1 MNCYEKVNYS
11 KINNY
16 LMFLKDEY
24 MKYKIIF
31 FFLFI
36 TSIGFT
42 QNITVDFN
50 NAPLQEA
57 MITMES
63 KTNYQFYFVEEWLKD
78 ITVSGTYTDVSVPT
92 ILNELLAETNL
103 NFYITKDS
111 KIILTQYNIIYDQ
124 LPEGFFG
131 DIEMADSIVE
141 TKKTIYEDEQGNYN
155 PVFFETKKS
164 NDVLSVETIR
174 IGKETNNT
182 SRKSFVLKGKIIN
195 SKNNNPLANI
205 ALKVK
210 GKNKGTSTNKNGSF
224 EIELKAGLNQ
234 IEITSL
240 GFENVQKNVIIYSNG
255 SLNISL
261 NEEIES
267 LDEVVIKSNIT
278 KNIEEVNTGTTTVDV
293 KIIKN
298 IPLVLGERDIFKVA
312 ASLPGI
318 SSAGEGA
325 SGYNVR
331 GGKTDQNLYLL
342 DDGVIYNPTHF
353 FGIFSAINPFTTGSV
368 NIYKG
373 NIPAEFGGRLS
384 SVFDIKTKDSNTE
397 KFSGE
402 ASIGPVTSNIAL
414 EIPIVKGKSSLLVAG
429 RTTYSDWIL
438 KTLDDENL
446 KNSSAFFYDGIVK
459 FNTKIGEKDDLKITG
474 YASKDKFSITSD
486 SVYGYSN
493 RLLSARWNHTFNDKN
508 MGSVILTN
516 SEYKFN
522 IEYDGI
528 SNTDFDFGYKN
539 NETELKLKMRY
550 QPNKAHKIDYGIS
563 SKFYNISPG
572 DLDPKGGES
581 IVVPVTIADEQ
592 GLESAA
598 FISDI
603 FTVNEKLVINAG
615 LRYSFYMAMGESEQR
630 IYENGLPKNDAT
642 VIDTLRFSKNEVI
655 KNYGGPEVRLSAR
668 YLLGNDYSVK
678 ASFNNTNQ
686 YIHTI
691 SNNTTVS
698 PTDTW
703 TLSDI
708 NIKPQK
714 ALQYSLGFYKNL
726 EDNMYEFSVEGY
738 YKQSK
743 NVLDYKVGAQF
754 ILNENIETDVLQ
766 GDGKAY
772 GVEFLIR
779 KTSGRLNGWV
789 GYTYSR
795 SFYKFES
802 EFAEEEINNGDYF
815 PSNFDKPHDF
825 SAVTNYK
832 ITQRYSVSA
841 NFVYQTG
848 RPVTVPVG
856 NYILDGSEYVLYS
869 NRNEYRIPDYYRL
882 DLSFNVEGNHKIKK
896 LTHTFWNFSIYNVLG
911 RNNPYS
917 VFFVNENGEI
927 KAYQSS
933 IFSVPIPT
941 VTFNLEF

>member
-1 MNCYEKVNYS
+1 MKVSCKKSFKKNILR
-11 KINNY
+11 KLTVIFCLLINGIGSSQNIS
-16 LMFLKDEY
+16 LDLKDNSLKEALVSIENQTGY
-24 MKYKIIF
+24 TF
-31 FFLFI
+31 FF
-36 TSIGFT
+36 
-42 QNITVDFN
+42 VDDWVSN
-50 NAPLQEA
+50 VQ
-57 MITMES
+57 
-63 KTNYQFYFVEEWLKD
+63 
-78 ITVSGTYTDVSVPT
+78 VSGNYTNVSVDDV
-92 ILNELLAETNL
+92 LNKLFKNTNL
-103 NFYITKDS
+103 NFYFSDDK
-111 KIILTQYNIIYDQ
+111 KIIITQYNIIYNE
-124 LPEGFFG
+124 LPDGFFG
-131 DIEMADSIVE
+131 DYSETEKIEE
-141 TKKTIYEDEQGNYN
+141 KEKKINEDESGNYN
-155 PVFFETKKS
+155 PVFFNNNNLDKIQ
-164 NDVLSVETIR
+164 VETVR
-174 IGKETNNT
+174 IGKENSTN
-182 SRKSFVLKGKIIN
+182 SRSVFLLKGTI
-195 SKNNNPLANI
+195 KNLKNGLPLSNI

-210 GKNKGTSTNKNGSF
+210 GRNKGATTNKNGIY
-224 EIELKAGLNQ
+224 EIELRAGINK

-240 GFENVQKNVIIYSNG
+240 GFKTIQKNVIIYSNG
-255 SLNISL
+255 NLDISL

-267 LDEVVIKSNIT
+267 LEEVFIKSNIE

-298 IPLVLGERDIFKVA
+298 IPIVLGERDIFKVA

-373 NIPAEFGGRLS
+373 NIPAEYGGRLS

-402 ASIGPVTSNIAL
+402 ASIGPVTSNIVL
-414 EIPIVKGKSSLLVAG
+414 EIPLVKEKTSLLIGG

-446 KNSSAFFYDGIVK
+446 NNSSAFFYDAIVK
-459 FNTKIGEKDDLKITG
+459 FNTKIGENDDLKITG
-474 YASKDKFSITSD
+474 YSSNDRFSITSD
-486 SVYGYSN
+486 STYSYSN
-493 RLLSARWNHTFNDKN
+493 RLLSGRWNHTFNDKN
-508 MGSVILTN
+508 AGSVIITN

-522 IEYDGI
+522 IGYDGI

-550 QPNKAHKIDYGIS
+550 QPNKSHKIDYGIS
-563 SKFYNISPG
+563 SKLYKINPG
-572 DLDPKGGES
+572 QLDPNGNES
-581 IVVPVTIADEQ
+581 AVIPVTIADEQ
-592 GLESAA
+592 GLESAVY
-598 FISDI
+598 ISDI
-603 FTVNEKLVINAG
+603 FKVNEKFIINAG
-615 LRYSFYMAMGESEQR
+615 FRYSYYMALGQSDQR
-630 IYENGLPKNDAT
+630 IYEEGLPKNDAT
-642 VIDTLRFSKNEVI
+642 LIDTLSFKKNEVI
-655 KNYGGPEVRLSAR
+655 ENYGGPEVRLSAR
-668 YLLGNDYSVK
+668 YIFGNDYSIK
-678 ASFNNTNQ
+678 ASFNNANQ

-703 TLSDI
+703 TLSNI

-714 ALQYSLGFYKNL
+714 SLQYSLGLHKNF
-726 EDNMYEFSVEGY
+726 EDNMYEVSIEGY
-738 YKQSK
+738 YKKFK

-754 ILNENIETDVLQ
+754 ILNETIETEVLQ
-766 GDGKAY
+766 GDGKSY
-772 GVEFLIR
+772 GVEFLI
-779 KTSGRLNGWV
+779 KKSSGRLNGWV

-795 SFYKFES
+795 SLYKFES
-802 EFAEEEINNGDYF
+802 DFAEEQINNGEYF
-815 PSNFDKPHDF
+815 PSNYDKPHDF
-825 SAVTNYK
+825 SAVTNFK

-869 NRNEYRIPDYYRL
+869 NRNEFRIPDYYRL
-882 DLSFNVEGNHKIKK
+882 DLSFNVEGSHKIKK

-917 VFFVNENGEI
+917 VYFVNENGEI

-941 VTFNLEF
+941 VTFNLKF

>member
-1 MNCYEKVNYS
+1 MK
-11 KINNY
+11 
-16 LMFLKDEY
+16 LFLS
-24 MKYKIIF
+24 
-31 FFLFI
+31 FFLLF
-36 TSIGFT
+36 TSSIVLS
-42 QNITVDFN
+42 QNITAKFKNSSLKNVIISIEK
-50 NAPLQEA
+50 QTE
-57 MITMES
+57 
-63 KTNYQFYFVEEWLKD
+63 YQFFFVEDWLKD
-78 ITVSGTYTDVSVPT
+78 ITITTEFKDVSVESV
-92 ILNELLAETNL
+92 LNEILKNTNL
-103 NFYITKDS
+103 NFYISDDK
-111 KIILTQYNIIYDQ
+111 KIILTQYNIIYSE
-124 LPEGFFG
+124 LPDGFFG
-131 DIEMADSIVE
+131 DYSETEKIVE
-141 TKKTIYEDEQGNYN
+141 KEKKIYEDESGNYN
-155 PVFFETKKS
+155 PVFFENVKTS
-164 NDVLSVETIR
+164 DVLNIETVR
-174 IGKETNNT
+174 IGKETNTT
-182 SRKSFVLKGKIIN
+182 SQHSFVLKGTIVN
-195 SKNNNPLANI
+195 AKNNNPVANVAI
-205 ALKVK
+205 KVK
-210 GKNKGTSTNKNGSF
+210 GKNKGTITNKKGTYK
-224 EIELKAGLNQ
+224 IKLQAGLNK

-240 GFENVQKNVIIYSNG
+240 GFEGVQKNIIIYSDG
-255 SLNISL
+255 TLNISL
-261 NEEIES
+261 NEEVEN
-267 LDEVVIKSNIT
+267 LDEVLIKSNIEE
-278 KNIEEVNTGTTTVDV
+278 NIEEVNTGTTNVDV

-353 FGIFSAINPFTTGSV
+353 FGIFSAINPFTTGKV
-368 NIYKG
+368 EIFKG
-373 NIPAEFGGRLS
+373 NIPAEYGGRLS
-384 SVFDIKTKDSNTE
+384 SVFDIKTKDGNTE

-414 EIPIVKGKSSLLVAG
+414 EIPIVKEKSSLLIGG

-446 KNSSAFFYDGIVK
+446 NNSSAFFYDAIVK
-459 FNTKIGEKDDLKITG
+459 FITKIGDNDDLKITA
-474 YASKDKFSITSD
+474 YASKDRFSITSD
-486 SVYGYSN
+486 STYSYNN
-493 RLLSARWNHTFNDKN
+493 RLLSGRWNHAFNN
-508 MGSVILTN
+508 NNSGSVIITN

-522 IEYDGI
+522 IGYDGI
-528 SNTDFDFGYKN
+528 SNTDFDFGFKN

-563 SKFYNISPG
+563 SKFYKINPG
-572 DLDPKGGES
+572 QLDPSGNDS
-581 IVVPVTIADEQ
+581 SVIPVTLADKQ
-592 GLESAA
+592 GLESAV
-598 FISDI
+598 FVSDI
-603 FTVNEKLVINAG
+603 FRVNEKLILNAG
-615 LRYSFYMAMGESEQR
+615 LRYSYYMALGEGEQLV
-630 IYENGLPKNDAT
+630 YEDRLPKNEAT
-642 VIDTLRFSKNEVI
+642 VIDTLQFNKNEVI
-655 KNYGGPEVRLSAR
+655 ENYGGPEVRFSAR

-678 ASFNNTNQ
+678 ASFNNANQ
-686 YIHTI
+686 YIHSI

-714 ALQYSLGFYKNL
+714 ALQYSLGFYKNFD
-726 EDNMYEFSVEGY
+726 DNRYEVSVEGY
-738 YKQSK
+738 YKKQK

-766 GDGKAY
+766 GEGKAY
-772 GVEFLIR
+772 GIEFLIR
-779 KTSGRLNGWV
+779 KTNGRLNGWV

-795 SFYKFES
+795 SLYKFES
-802 EFAEEEINNGDYF
+802 DFAEEEINNGEYF
-815 PSNFDKPHDF
+815 PSNYDKPHDF
-825 SAVTNYK
+825 SAVTNFK

-869 NRNEYRIPDYYRL
+869 NRNEFRIPDYYRL

-941 VTFNLEF
+941 VTFNLKF